1 MSAIALTLTAAGL
14 FAGILAGFLGIGG
27 GTVLVPILVSLK
39 YAPVQAV
46 ATSSLSIVITAL
58 SGTIQN
64 WRMGYLSFNRV
75 IGIGLPAIATAQ
87 IGVKLATRFAP
98 FGLLIA
104 FGCLLLLN
112 IYLMKIRKQVT
123 RKKEK
128 KEQEEAQLELSDRRD
143 GNMRDDPMSDRA
155 VDPSSGNGELAGKSP
170 TDLWLSRIFTGSLAG
185 LLAGLFG
192 VGGGIIM
199 VPLQIVLLD
208 TKVKTAIQT
217 SLGVIVIT
225 AISSTIGHASEG
237 NVLWVP
243 GLLLGMGGLIGAQI
257 STRFLPKLPEKIVT
271 FAFRT
276 LLVIL
281 SVSIFWQA
289 WQEYLA
295 VTGGQP

>member
-1 MSAIALTLTAAGL
+1 MNAIALLTLTAAGL

-27 GTVLVPILVSLK
+27 GTVLVPILVSLQ
-39 YAPVQAV
+39 YTPVQAV

-64 WRMGYLSFNRV
+64 WRMGYLNLNQV
-75 IGIGLPAIATAQ
+75 LGIGLPAIVTAQ
-87 IGVKLATRFAP
+87 FGAVLADRFP
-98 FGLLIA
+98 PSVLLMA

-112 IYLMKIRKQVT
+112 IYLMQVRKQVT
-123 RKKEK
+123 RE
-128 KEQEEAQLELSDRRD
+128 KEQEEAQLKFSDRS
-143 GNMRDDPMSDRA
+143 DDPMGDDQMSDRA
-155 VDPSSGNGELAGKSP
+155 VDPSPGNSEVSGKSP
-170 TDLWLSRIFTGSLAG
+170 TYFFLSRIFTGSLAG

-208 TKVKTAIQT
+208 TKIKPAIQT

-225 AISSTIGHASEG
+225 AISSTIGHARLG
-237 NVLWVP
+237 NVLWLP
-243 GLLLGMGGLIGAQI
+243 GFILGFGGLIGAQI
-257 STRFLPKLPEKIVT
+257 STRFLPKLPDKIVT

-281 SVSIFWQA
+281 SVYIFWQA
-289 WQEYLA
+289 S
-295 VTGGQP
+295 QPSPQS